1 MTAKKIHRKSATST
15 LGIMPLLFLFGFT
28 SGYFYYEGQL
38 PTVFSSETESPT
50 LNVCFSPE
58 GQCEKLAV
66 HAIKTAKQ
74 EILVQA
80 YSFTSLPISD
90 ALIEAHRKGI
100 TVKILFDRSQLK
112 APYSQIHRLTKA
124 GIKTKVDDVQGIAHN
139 KTIIV
144 DGARLITGSYNFS
157 NAANVRNSENMLY
170 INDKSL
176 AAIYKDKWQ
185 ERFKIYR

>member
-1 MTAKKIHRKSATST
+1 MPSKKIHRKRDTST
-15 LGIMPLLFLFGFT
+15 LGIMPFLFLFGFA

-38 PTVFSSETESPT
+38 PTVFSSETESPA

-66 HAIKTAKQ
+66 HAIQTAKQ

-80 YSFTSLPISD
+80 YSFTSRPISD
-90 ALIEAHRKGI
+90 ALIDAHNNGI
-100 TVKILFDRSQLK
+100 AVKILFDQSQLK
-112 APYSQIHRLTKA
+112 APYSQIHRLRKA
-124 GIKTKVDDVQGIAHN
+124 GIKTKVDNVQGIAHN

-157 NAANVRNSENMLY
+157 RAANVRNSENMLL
-170 INDKSL
+170 IQDEGM
-176 AAIYKDKWQ
+176 A
-185 ERFKIYR
+185 KIYRAEWYRRQVQ